1 MHDLGKIALTEGDSD
16 SAKNYLVQAIDILES
31 QRSSFN
37 SEASKIGFIGD
48 KQAIYFSLIKL
59 LIDRDQL
66 DEALRYVER
75 SKARALVDM
84 LAQKDL
90 SVSGKAKTEYRQ
102 QLSAYSAIQQ
112 STEQSDFTITPQQRA
127 LKLKKSKNL
136 TRELQ
141 QAAPDLA
148 SLVSVDVPS
157 IGELQTQ
164 LNKDEVLIEYYGDAD
179 ELYAFVL
186 TSNSIHAKKLDGT
199 SLADTV
205 KTFRQ
210 ALLSPADKSFQL
222 TGKQLY
228 RQLIQPLKPYL
239 KTQKLAIVPH
249 GALHYLPFAAL
260 IPKTDNYVLDDYQI
274 RILPSASVMRFL
286 NSRTKNKRYMLALG
300 NPDLERDDLNL
311 PGAQTEVESIGATQP
326 NIESFFRK
334 GASETLIKQSSSQYQ
349 RLHIASHGVFYPDN
363 PMQSSLLL
371 AKDESNDGNLTV
383 SEIYDLDLNADLVT
397 LSACETGLGK
407 ITNGDDVIGLNR
419 GFLYAGANTIISSLW
434 QVSDS
439 ATADLM
445 TLFYQNSGSDKREAL
460 HSAQL
465 SVKQKYPHPYYW
477 AAFQLTGAVN

>member
-1 MHDLGKIALTEGDSD
+1 
-16 SAKNYLVQAIDILES
+16 
-31 QRSSFN
+31 
-37 SEASKIGFIGD
+37 
-48 KQAIYFSLIKL
+48 
-59 LIDRDQL
+59 
-66 DEALRYVER
+66 
-75 SKARALVDM
+75 
-84 LAQKDL
+84 
-90 SVSGKAKTEYRQ
+90 
-102 QLSAYSAIQQ
+102 
-112 STEQSDFTITPQQRA
+112 
-127 LKLKKSKNL
+127 
-136 TRELQ
+136 
-141 QAAPDLA
+141 
-148 SLVSVDVPS
+148 
-157 IGELQTQ
+157 
-164 LNKDEVLIEYYGDAD
+164 
-179 ELYAFVL
+179 
-186 TSNSIHAKKLDGT
+186 
-199 SLADTV
+199 
-205 KTFRQ
+205 
-210 ALLSPADKSFQL
+210 
-222 TGKQLY
+222 
-228 RQLIQPLKPYL
+228 
-239 KTQKLAIVPH
+239 
-249 GALHYLPFAAL
+249 
-260 IPKTDNYVLDDYQI
+260 
-274 RILPSASVMRFL
+274 
-286 NSRTKNKRYMLALG
+286 MLALG

-311 PGAQTEVESIGATQP
+311 PGAQTEVESISATQT
-326 NIESFFRK
+326 NIESFYRK